1 MLRQVLWEACC
12 WWDFPDGCLN
22 WHCLDWFKGYLTCC
36 QSTRWMVEE
45 WFEGFLCLQRQ
56 LNAITIDLI
65 INKEGFTMTELI
77 QRVLPAVQKPARYTG
92 GEYNEIKKDLSD
104 VRVRVAFCF
113 PDTYEIGMSNVGMR
127 ILYGVMNEMDGVWCE
142 RVFAPW
148 GDMEAEM
155 RKHNLPLW
163 ALESQDPIRDFDMIA
178 FTIGYEMA
186 YSNVLNML
194 NLAGIP
200 LHAKDRHDLKGI
212 VFAGGVCTFNPEPL
226 ADFFDFFSLGEGEES
241 TVEIV
246 ALYDRAKAEGWTK
259 DQFLGEVA
267 KIPGVYV
274 PSFYQHEYNPDGT
287 LSRIVPLIGAP
298 EKVTKRVEDLDHAYW
313 PTKMIVPSTEIV
325 HDRANLEV
333 FRGCIR
339 GCRFCQAG
347 FSCRPVRKKSPEVLY
362 RQAVET
368 MEDSGH
374 NEITLSSLSTSD
386 YRGLKE
392 LTDELIPYCE
402 SHKINLSV
410 PSLRADN
417 FSRELM
423 EKLQTVRKSGLT
435 FAPEAGTQRLR
446 DVINKNLTEDEILNT
461 CAQAFE
467 GGWNNVKLYF
477 MLGLPT
483 ETDEDVLGI
492 AELVYKVIQKWKENA
507 TNKKRG
513 LRVHVATAY
522 FVPKPHTPF
531 QWEKQITPEEY
542 LRRCRLLKGH
552 FYSKA
557 ITYDY
562 HAPDL
567 SRLEAVFARG
577 DRRLGPVIEEAV
589 KNGARL
595 DGWDEYFNY
604 SYWFDAMNACG
615 IDADFYT
622 TRGFGDDEI
631 LPWDTVDVGVTK
643 RFLQLEKK
651 RAYEG
656 RITPDCREGCAGC
669 GANCLLKEVACDA

>member
-1 MLRQVLWEACC
+1 MTDLKQRI
-12 WWDFPDGCLN
+12 
-22 WHCLDWFKGYLTCC
+22 LT
-36 QSTRWMVEE
+36 
-45 WFEGFLCLQRQ
+45 
-56 LNAITIDLI
+56 
-65 INKEGFTMTELI
+65 
-77 QRVLPAVQKPARYTG
+77 AVQKPARYTG
-92 GEYNEIKKDLSD
+92 GEWGEIKKNLAD

-127 ILYGVMNEMDGVWCE
+127 ILYGVMNRMEGVWCE

-148 GDMEAEM
+148 GDMEQAMGE
-155 RKHNLPLW
+155 NSLPLW
-163 ALESQDPIRDFDMIA
+163 ALESQEPVKNFDMIA

-186 YSNVLNML
+186 YSNILNML
-194 NLAGIP
+194 RLAGIP
-200 LHAKDRHDLKGI
+200 LHAAERKELKNI
-212 VFAGGVCTFNPEPL
+212 VFAGGVCAFNPEPL
-226 ADFFDFFSLGEGEES
+226 ADFVDFFSLGEGEDS

-246 ALYDRAKAEGWTK
+246 SLYDQAKAEGWSK
-259 DQFLGEVA
+259 EQFLLAVS

-274 PSFYQHEYNPDGT
+274 PSFYRQEYNDDGT
-287 LSRIVPLIGAP
+287 LRAVIPLNGAP
-298 EKVTKRVEDLDHAYW
+298 EIVTKRIVENLDHAFF
-313 PTKMIVPSTEIV
+313 PTEMIVPSTEIV
-325 HDRANLEV
+325 HDRGNLEA

-362 RQAVET
+362 RQAIELL
-368 MEDSGH
+368 EKSGN
-374 NEITLSSLSTSD
+374 NEITVSSLSTSD

-392 LTDELIPYCE
+392 LTDQLIPYCQAN
-402 SHKINLSV
+402 KVNLSV

-461 CAQAFE
+461 CAQAFS

-492 AELVYKVIQKWKENA
+492 AELVYKVIQAWKENA
-507 TNKKRG
+507 VNKKRG

-531 QWEKQITPEEY
+531 QWEKQITPQEY
-542 LRRCRLLKGH
+542 LRRCKLLKSH
-552 FYSKA
+552 FYSKS
-557 ITYDY
+557 IVYDY
-562 HAPDL
+562 HSPDL

-577 DRRLGPVIEEAV
+577 DRRLGPVIEAAV
-589 KNGARL
+589 ENGARL
-595 DGWDEYFNY
+595 DGWDEYFDY
-604 SYWFDAMNACG
+604 GKWLDAFEKCG
-615 IDADFYT
+615 VDVDYYT
-622 TRGFGDDEI
+622 TRGFGEEEL
-631 LPWDTVDVGVTK
+631 LPWDAIDVGVSK
-643 RFLQLEKK
+643 KFLLRERK
-651 RAYEG
+651 RAYENLV
-656 RITPDCREGCAGC
+656 TPDCRHGCAGC

>member
-1 MLRQVLWEACC
+1 MTDLKQRI
-12 WWDFPDGCLN
+12 
-22 WHCLDWFKGYLTCC
+22 LT
-36 QSTRWMVEE
+36 
-45 WFEGFLCLQRQ
+45 
-56 LNAITIDLI
+56 
-65 INKEGFTMTELI
+65 
-77 QRVLPAVQKPARYTG
+77 AVQKPARYTG
-92 GEYNEIKKDLSD
+92 GEWGEIKKNLAD

-127 ILYGVMNEMDGVWCE
+127 ILYGVMNRMEGVWCE

-148 GDMEAEM
+148 GDMEQAM
-155 RKHNLPLW
+155 RENSLPLW
-163 ALESQDPIRDFDMIA
+163 ALESQEPVKNFDMIA

-186 YSNVLNML
+186 YSNILNML
-194 NLAGIP
+194 RLAGIP
-200 LHAKDRHDLKGI
+200 LHAAERKELKNI
-212 VFAGGVCTFNPEPL
+212 VFAGGVCAFNPEPL
-226 ADFFDFFSLGEGEES
+226 ADFVDFFSLGEGEDS

-246 ALYDRAKAEGWTK
+246 SLYDQAKAEGWSK
-259 DQFLGEVA
+259 EQFLLAVS

-274 PSFYQHEYNPDGT
+274 PSFYRQEYNEDGT
-287 LSRIVPLIGAP
+287 LRAVIPLNGAP
-298 EKVTKRVEDLDHAYW
+298 EVVTKRIVEDLDHAFF
-313 PTKMIVPSTEIV
+313 PTEMIVPSTEIV
-325 HDRANLEV
+325 HDRGNLEA

-362 RQAVET
+362 RQAIELL
-368 MEDSGH
+368 EKSGN
-374 NEITLSSLSTSD
+374 NEITVSSLSTSD

-392 LTDELIPYCE
+392 LTDELIPYCQA
-402 SHKINLSV
+402 KKVNLSV

-446 DVINKNLTEDEILNT
+446 DVINKNLTEEEILNT
-461 CAQAFE
+461 CTQAFS

-492 AELVYKVIQKWKENA
+492 AELVYKVIQAWKENA
-507 TNKKRG
+507 VNKKRG

-531 QWEKQITPEEY
+531 QWEKQITPQEY
-542 LRRCRLLKGH
+542 LRRCKLLKSH
-552 FYSKA
+552 FYSKS
-557 ITYDY
+557 IVYDY
-562 HAPDL
+562 HSPDL

-577 DRRLGPVIEEAV
+577 DRRLGPVIEAAV
-589 KNGARL
+589 ENGARL
-595 DGWDEYFNY
+595 DGWDEYFDY
-604 SYWFDAMNACG
+604 GKWLDAFEKCG
-615 IDADFYT
+615 VDVDYYT
-622 TRGFGDDEI
+622 TRGFGEEEL
-631 LPWDTVDVGVTK
+631 LPWDAIDVGVSK
-643 RFLQLEKK
+643 KFLLRERK
-651 RAYEG
+651 RAYENLV
-656 RITPDCREGCAGC
+656 TPDCRHGCAGC

>member
-1 MLRQVLWEACC
+1 
-12 WWDFPDGCLN
+12 
-22 WHCLDWFKGYLTCC
+22 
-36 QSTRWMVEE
+36 
-45 WFEGFLCLQRQ
+45 
-56 LNAITIDLI
+56 
-65 INKEGFTMTELI
+65 MTEKM
-77 QRVLPAVQKPARYTG
+77 QRILPTVQKPARYTG
-92 GEYNEIKKDLSD
+92 GEFNEIKKNLEE

-127 ILYGVMNEMDGVWCE
+127 ILYGVMNQMEGIWCE

-148 GDMEAEM
+148 GDMEEAM
-155 RKHNLPLW
+155 RQHNLPLW
-163 ALESQDPIRDFDMIA
+163 ALESQHPVKDFDMIA

-186 YSNVLNML
+186 YSNILNML
-194 NLAGIP
+194 NLAGVP
-200 LHAKDRHDLKGI
+200 LHAKDRQGLKNI
-212 VFAGGVCTFNPEPL
+212 VFAGGVCAFNPEPL
-226 ADFFDFFSLGEGEES
+226 ADFVDFFSLGEGEES

-246 ALYDRAKAEGWTK
+246 ALYDKAKAENWSKET
-259 DQFLGEVA
+259 FLLEVA
-267 KIPGVYV
+267 QIPGVYV
-274 PSFYQHEYNPDGT
+274 PSFYRHEYHADGT
-287 LSRIVPLIGAP
+287 LSAIVPLNGAP
-298 EKVTKRVEDLDHAYW
+298 KTVTKRIVEDLDNAFW

-347 FSCRPVRKKSPEVLY
+347 FSCRPVRKKSPDVLY

-368 MEDSGH
+368 LEDSGN

-392 LTDELIPYCE
+392 LTDQMIPYCAD
-402 SHKINLSV
+402 SKINLSV

-446 DVINKNLTEDEILNT
+446 DVINKNLSEDEILNT
-461 CAQAFE
+461 CQNAFS

-492 AELVYKVIQKWKENA
+492 ADLVYKIIKTWQAHAV
-507 TNKKRG
+507 NKKRG

-531 QWEKQITPEEY
+531 QWVQQITPEEY
-542 LRRCRLLKGH
+542 LRRCRLLKSH
-552 FYSKA
+552 FYSKS

-604 SYWFDAMNACG
+604 SKWFDAFNTCG
-615 IDADFYT
+615 IDTDFYT
-622 TRGFGDDEI
+622 VRGYGEDEI
-631 LPWDTVDVGVTK
+631 LPWDTIDVGVTK
-643 RFLQLEKK
+643 KFLLRERHQ
-651 RAYEG
+651 AYAETV
-656 RITPDCREGCAGC
+656 TPDCRHGCAGC
-669 GANCLLKEVACDA
+669 GANCLLKEVECDA

>member
-1 MLRQVLWEACC
+1 
-12 WWDFPDGCLN
+12 
-22 WHCLDWFKGYLTCC
+22 
-36 QSTRWMVEE
+36 
-45 WFEGFLCLQRQ
+45 
-56 LNAITIDLI
+56 
-65 INKEGFTMTELI
+65 MTELI
-77 QRVLPAVQKPARYTG
+77 QRILPTVQKPARYTG
-92 GEYNEIKKDLSD
+92 GEFNEIKKDLAD

-148 GDMEAEM
+148 GDMEKAM
-155 RKHNLPLW
+155 RDHSLPLW
-163 ALESQDPIRDFDMIA
+163 ALESQSPVKDFDMVA

-186 YSNVLNML
+186 YSNILNMM

-200 LHAKDRHDLKGI
+200 LHSRDRRGLKHM

-226 ADFFDFFSLGEGEES
+226 AEFFDFFSLGEGEDS

-246 ALYDRAKAEGWTK
+246 ALYDRAKAENWTK
-259 DQFLGEVA
+259 EQFLAEVA

-274 PSFYQHEYNPDGT
+274 PSFYRHEYNDDGT
-287 LSRIVPLIGAP
+287 LAAIVPLNGAP
-298 EKVTKRVEDLDHAYW
+298 ERITKRIVENLDNAYW
-313 PTKMIVPSTEIV
+313 PVKMIVPSTEIV

-362 RQAVET
+362 RQAIET
-368 MEDSGH
+368 MENSGH

-392 LTDELIPYCE
+392 LTDALIPYCAGQ
-402 SHKINLSV
+402 HINLSV

-446 DVINKNLTEDEILNT
+446 DVINKNLTEDEILST

-492 AELVYKVIQKWKENA
+492 AALVYKIIQAWQCHA
-507 TNKKRG
+507 SSKKRG

-542 LRRCRLLKGH
+542 LRRCRLLKSH
-552 FYSKA
+552 FYSKS

-589 KNGARL
+589 RRGAHL

-604 SYWFDAMNACG
+604 ALWFDALQACG
-615 IDADFYT
+615 VDADFYT
-622 TRGFGDDEI
+622 VRGYGEDEL
-631 LPWDTVDVGVTK
+631 LPWDTIDVGVSKKFLK
-643 RFLQLEKK
+643 RERA
-651 RAYEG
+651 RAYEATV
-656 RITPDCREGCAGC
+656 TPDCREHCAGC
-669 GANCLLKEVACDA
+669 GANCLLEEVACDA

>member
-1 MLRQVLWEACC
+1 
-12 WWDFPDGCLN
+12 
-22 WHCLDWFKGYLTCC
+22 
-36 QSTRWMVEE
+36 
-45 WFEGFLCLQRQ
+45 
-56 LNAITIDLI
+56 
-65 INKEGFTMTELI
+65 MTELL
-77 QRVLPAVQKPARYTG
+77 QRILPGVQKPARYTG
-92 GEYNEIKKDLSD
+92 GEYNEIRKDLAD

-127 ILYGVMNEMDGVWCE
+127 ILYGVMNEMEGVWCE

-148 GDMEAEM
+148 GDMEEAM
-155 RKHNLPLW
+155 RANNLPLW
-163 ALESQDPIRDFDMIA
+163 ALESQDAVKDFDMIA

-200 LHAKDRHDLKGI
+200 LYAKDRHELKNI

-226 ADFFDFFSLGEGEES
+226 ADFVDFFSLGEGEES

-246 ALYDRAKAEGWTK
+246 SLYDRAKAEGWSK
-259 DQFLGEVA
+259 EQFLQEVA

-274 PSFYQHEYNPDGT
+274 PGFYEHRYNEDGT
-287 LSRIVPLIGAP
+287 LAAIVPLNGAP
-298 EKVTKRVEDLDHAYW
+298 EKITKRIVENLDEAYW

-325 HDRANLEV
+325 HDRANLEI

-374 NEITLSSLSTSD
+374 NEVTLSSLSTSD

-392 LTDELIPYCE
+392 LTDQLIPYCAE
-402 SHKINLSV
+402 NRINLSV

-446 DVINKNLTEDEILNT
+446 DVINKNLTEDEILTT
-461 CAQAFE
+461 CANAFE
-467 GGWNNVKLYF
+467 GGWSNVKLYF

-492 AELVYKVIQKWKENA
+492 ADLVYKVIKTWQTHA

-531 QWEKQITPEEY
+531 QWEQQITPQEY
-542 LRRCRLLKGH
+542 LRRCKLLKSH
-552 FYSKA
+552 FYSRS
-557 ITYDY
+557 IEYNY
-562 HAPDL
+562 HGPDL

-577 DRRLGPVIEEAV
+577 DRRLAPVLVEAV
-589 KNGARL
+589 NNGARL

-604 SYWFDAMNACG
+604 SIWFDALNKCG
-615 IDADFYT
+615 IDPEFYT
-622 TRGFGDDEI
+622 TRGYGEDEV
-631 LPWDTVDVGVTK
+631 LPWDTIDVGVTK
-643 RFLQLEKK
+643 KFLKLERK
-651 RAYEG
+651 RAYAESV
-656 RITPDCREGCAGC
+656 TPDCREGCAGC
-669 GANCLLKEVACDA
+669 GANCLLKEVECDA

>member
-1 MLRQVLWEACC
+1 M
-12 WWDFPDGCLN
+12 
-22 WHCLDWFKGYLTCC
+22 T
-36 QSTRWMVEE
+36 
-45 WFEGFLCLQRQ
+45 
-56 LNAITIDLI
+56 DLI
-65 INKEGFTMTELI
+65 HRL
-77 QRVLPAVQKPARYTG
+77 LPTVQKPARYTG
-92 GEYNEIKKDLSD
+92 GEYNEIKKDPDS
-104 VRVRVAFCF
+104 VRVNIAFCF
-113 PDTYEIGMSNVGMR
+113 PDTYELGMSNLGMR
-127 ILYGVMNEMDGVWCE
+127 ILYGVMNEMDGIWCQ

-148 GDMEAEM
+148 PDMEEAM
-155 RKHNLPLW
+155 RHHDLPLW
-163 ALESQDPIRDFDMIA
+163 ALESQKPVQDFDMIA
-178 FTIGYEMA
+178 ISIGYEMS
-186 YSNVLNML
+186 YSNILNML
-194 NLAGIP
+194 NLAKVP
-200 LHAKDRHDLKGI
+200 LHASQRKGLKNI
-212 VFAGGVCTFNPEPL
+212 VFAGGVCTYNPEPL
-226 ADFFDFFSLGEGEES
+226 ADFVDFFSLGEGEES

-246 ALYDRAKAEGWTK
+246 SLYDRAKAEDWSK
-259 DQFLGEVA
+259 ERFLQEVA
-267 KIPGVYV
+267 KIDGVYV
-274 PSFYQHEYNPDGT
+274 PSFYEHVYRDDGT
-287 LSRIVPLIGAP
+287 LEKIIGDGRVHTKRIV
-298 EKVTKRVEDLDHAYW
+298 ENLDQAYW
-313 PTKMIVPSTEIV
+313 PSKMIVPSTEIV

-368 MEDSGH
+368 LEGSGC
-374 NEITLSSLSTSD
+374 NELTLSSLSTSD

-392 LTDELIPYCE
+392 LTDELIPYCQN
-402 SHKINLSV
+402 HRVNLSV

-446 DVINKNLTEDEILNT
+446 DVINKNLTEDEILST
-461 CAQAFE
+461 CANAFS

-492 AELVYKVIQKWKENA
+492 AELVYKVIKTWKDCA
-507 TNKKRG
+507 SNKKRG

-531 QWEKQITPEEY
+531 QWEQQITPAEY
-542 LRRCRLLKGH
+542 LRRCKLLKEH
-552 FYSKA
+552 FYSKS
-557 ITYDY
+557 IEYDY

-577 DRRLGPVIEEAV
+577 DRRLGPVIERAV
-589 KNGARL
+589 ALGAKM
-595 DGWDEYFNY
+595 DGWDEYFRY
-604 SYWFDAMNACG
+604 DLWMEAFRQCG
-615 IDADFYT
+615 VDPDFYT
-622 TRGFGDDEI
+622 VRGFGENE
-631 LPWDTVDVGVTK
+631 LLCWDHIDVGVGK
-643 RFLQLEKK
+643 RFLKLERK

-669 GANCLLKEVACDA
+669 GANRLLKEVACDA

>member
-1 MLRQVLWEACC
+1 
-12 WWDFPDGCLN
+12 
-22 WHCLDWFKGYLTCC
+22 
-36 QSTRWMVEE
+36 
-45 WFEGFLCLQRQ
+45 
-56 LNAITIDLI
+56 
-65 INKEGFTMTELI
+65 MTELL
-77 QRVLPAVQKPARYTG
+77 QRILPTVQKPARYTG
-92 GEYNEIKKDLSD
+92 GEYNEIKKNLKD

-127 ILYGVMNEMDGVWCE
+127 ILYGVMNEIDGVWCE

-148 GDMEAEM
+148 GDMEEAM

-163 ALESQDPIRDFDMIA
+163 ALESQDSVKDFDMIA
-178 FTIGYEMA
+178 FTIGYEMS
-186 YSNVLNML
+186 YTNILNML

-200 LHAKDRHDLKGI
+200 LRSIERKGLENI
-212 VFAGGVCTFNPEPL
+212 IFAGGVCAFNPEPL
-226 ADFFDFFSLGEGEES
+226 ADFIDFFALGEGEEI
-241 TVEIV
+241 TPEILS
-246 ALYDRAKAEGWTK
+246 LYDKAKAERWSK
-259 DQFLGEVA
+259 ESFLLEVS

-274 PSFYQHEYNPDGT
+274 PSFYEHNYNDDGT
-287 LSRIVPLIGAP
+287 ISEIIPMKNGPKSIKKRI
-298 EKVTKRVEDLDHAYW
+298 VEDLDNAYF
-313 PTKMIVPSTEIV
+313 PTKMIVSSTEIV

-347 FSCRPVRKKSPEVLY
+347 FSCRPVRKKSADVLY

-368 MEDSGH
+368 LENSGH

-386 YRGLKE
+386 YRQLKE
-392 LTDELIPYCE
+392 LTDDLIPYCKE
-402 SHKINLSV
+402 NKINLSV

-423 EKLQTVRKSGLT
+423 GKLQTLRKSGLT

-446 DVINKNLTEDEILNT
+446 DVINKNLTEDEILTT
-461 CAQAFE
+461 CQNAFS

-492 AELVYKVIQKWKENA
+492 AELVYKVIQTWKEHA
-507 TNKKRG
+507 SNKKRG

-542 LRRCRLLKGH
+542 MRRCKLLKSH
-552 FYSKA
+552 FYSKS
-557 ITYDY
+557 IEYNY
-562 HAPDL
+562 HEPDL
-567 SRLEAVFARG
+567 SRLEAVMARG
-577 DRRLGPVIEEAV
+577 DRRLGSVIEEAV
-589 KNGARL
+589 RHGARL

-604 SYWFDAMNACG
+604 NIWMEAFATCG
-615 IDADFYT
+615 VDPDFYT
-622 TRGFGDDEI
+622 VRGYDENEV
-631 LPWDTVDVGVTK
+631 LPWDTIDVGITK
-643 RFLQLEKK
+643 PYLKK
-651 RAYEG
+651 VRRQAYAG
-656 RITPDCREGCAGC
+656 RITPDCRHICSGC
-669 GANCLLKEVACDA
+669 GASNLLKEVVCDA

>member
-1 MLRQVLWEACC
+1 
-12 WWDFPDGCLN
+12 
-22 WHCLDWFKGYLTCC
+22 
-36 QSTRWMVEE
+36 
-45 WFEGFLCLQRQ
+45 
-56 LNAITIDLI
+56 
-65 INKEGFTMTELI
+65 MTELL
-77 QRVLPAVQKPARYTG
+77 QRILPTVQKPARYTG
-92 GEYNEIKKDLSD
+92 GEYNEIQKNLAD

-127 ILYGVMNEMDGVWCE
+127 ILYGVMNEMEGVWCE

-148 GDMEAEM
+148 GDMEDAM
-155 RKHNLPLW
+155 RANNLPLW
-163 ALESQDPIRDFDMIA
+163 ALESQSPVKDFDMVA

-186 YSNVLNML
+186 YSNVLNMM

-226 ADFFDFFSLGEGEES
+226 AEFFDFFSLGEGEES

-246 ALYDRAKAEGWTK
+246 SLYDKAKAAEWSK
-259 DQFLGEVA
+259 ERFLQEVA

-274 PSFYQHEYNPDGT
+274 PSFYRHEYNEDGT
-287 LSRIVPLIGAP
+287 LAAIVPLNGAP
-298 EKVTKRVEDLDHAYW
+298 EKITKRIVEDLDKAYW

-347 FSCRPVRKKSPEVLY
+347 FSCRPVRKKSPDVLY
-362 RQAVET
+362 RQAVEI
-368 MEDSGH
+368 MEDSGN

-392 LTDELIPYCE
+392 LTDQMIPYCAGNR
-402 SHKINLSV
+402 INLSV

-446 DVINKNLTEDEILNT
+446 DVINKNLTEDEILTT
-461 CAQAFE
+461 CANAFE

-492 AELVYKVIQKWKENA
+492 AELVYKVIQAWKTHA

-531 QWEKQITPEEY
+531 QWEKQITPDEY
-542 LRRCRLLKGH
+542 LRRCRLLKDH
-552 FYSKA
+552 FYSKS
-557 ITYDY
+557 IEYNY

-567 SRLEAVFARG
+567 SRLEAVVARG
-577 DRRLGPVIEEAV
+577 DRRLGPVLEEAV
-589 KNGARL
+589 RNGARL

-604 SYWFDAMNACG
+604 SIWFDALNKCG
-615 IDADFYT
+615 IDPAFYT
-622 TRGFGDDEI
+622 TRGYGEDEL
-631 LPWDTVDVGVTK
+631 LPWDPIDVGVSK
-643 RFLQLEKK
+643 KFLLRERH
-651 RAYEG
+651 RAQEG
-656 RITPDCREGCAGC
+656 VVTPDCRHGCAGC
-669 GANCLLKEVACDA
+669 GANQLLEEVACDA

>member
-1 MLRQVLWEACC
+1 MTDL
-12 WWDFPDGCLN
+12 
-22 WHCLDWFKGYLTCC
+22 K
-36 QSTRWMVEE
+36 
-45 WFEGFLCLQRQ
+45 QR
-56 LNAITIDLI
+56 I
-65 INKEGFTMTELI
+65 
-77 QRVLPAVQKPARYTG
+77 LPRVQKPARYTG
-92 GEYNEIKKDLSD
+92 GEYNEIKKNPED

-113 PDTYEIGMSNVGMR
+113 PDTYEIGMSNLGMR
-127 ILYGVMNEMDGVWCE
+127 ILYGVMNQMDGVWCE

-148 GDMEAEM
+148 GDMEEQM
-155 RKHNLPLW
+155 RDNNLPLW
-163 ALESQDPIRDFDMIA
+163 ALESQSAVKDFDMIA

-186 YSNVLNML
+186 YSNILNML
-194 NLAGIP
+194 DLAGVP
-200 LHAKDRHDLKGI
+200 LHSKDRPGLHNI
-212 VFAGGVCTFNPEPL
+212 VFAGGVCAYNPEPL
-226 ADFFDFFSLGEGEES
+226 ADYIDFFSLGEGEDI

-246 ALYDRAKAEGWTK
+246 SLYDKAKAEGWSK
-259 DQFLGEVA
+259 EEFLLAVS
-267 KIPGVYV
+267 KIDGVYV
-274 PSFYQHEYNPDGT
+274 PSFYRHEYNEDGT
-287 LSRIVPLIGAP
+287 LKAIVPLNGAP
-298 EKVTKRVEDLDHAYW
+298 KTVTKRIIENLDEAYY

-362 RQAVET
+362 RQAMET
-368 MEDSGH
+368 MEDSGC

-386 YRGLKE
+386 YRGLKQ

-402 SHKINLSV
+402 QNKINLSV

-461 CAQAFE
+461 CINAFS

-483 ETDEDVLGI
+483 ETDEDVIGI
-492 AELVYKVIQKWKENA
+492 AELVYKVILAWKEHA
-507 TNKKRG
+507 VNKKRG

-531 QWEKQITPEEY
+531 QWEKQISPQEY
-542 LRRCRLLKGH
+542 LRRCKLLKSH
-552 FYSKA
+552 FYSKS
-557 ITYDY
+557 IEYDY
-562 HAPDL
+562 HSPDL

-577 DRRLGPVIEEAV
+577 DRRLGPVIETAV
-589 KNGARL
+589 KSGARL

-604 SYWFDAMNACG
+604 AMWYDAFRKCG
-615 IDADFYT
+615 IEESFYT
-622 TRGFGDDEI
+622 TRGYGEDEV
-631 LPWDTVDVGVTK
+631 LPWDTIDVGVTK
-643 RFLQLEKK
+643 KFLQRERS
-651 RAYEG
+651 RAYAET
-656 RITPDCREGCAGC
+656 ITPDCREGCAGC
-669 GANCLLKEVACDA
+669 GANCLLKEVECDA